1 MLKLRKKKGRK
12 CFKRR
17 KHYKCI
23 NQKPL
28 YFKVE
33 LSPSKKNYVICLTE
47 SLLKMMEK
55 AFYFILKAVFILKI
69 FKFSSRL
76 FGHVRKNGLIRK
88 IRLTSKFIRSQS
100 GLQTIATYIL
110 PDTSQNKENQ
120 AAAFD

>member
-12 CFKRR
+12 RFKRR

-69 FKFSSRL
+69 FKFLSRL

-120 AAAFD
+120 ADEFD